1 MQLQRGARGGA
12 AGGRSSP
19 PELGSSRRLVS
30 AARRGVVIHPIVMT
44 LARRSSALLALVALG
59 CGDAGITATDGEG
72 GDTVPPA
79 SSSGATTSGST
90 TAQPTT
96 AGASA
101 EGSDGTD
108 STGAPTTDAFKYDLP
123 IPDVG
128 GDSDGPG
135 EPTCAT
141 IDEFPRSSLGCE
153 FYAVDLPMSGY
164 GNSLPYGVGVGNP
177 GDAPVTVTIED
188 HRGPG
193 GALREI
199 TSFEVAAR
207 ASELVSITGPGGL
220 LEGEDHSLEAVG
232 LHPAAALRITAD
244 APITAMQINPVGASA
259 AHTTDA
265 SMLLPVNALDTA
277 YIAVGYLSYIWMGN
291 EGGDG
296 DIVVVATEDATTVT
310 TVEGDVMLDAFDAWQ
325 YRQGK
330 DATGFFVAA
339 DRPVAVFSGTSL
351 TFLPSDDSGDAAD
364 HLEEQVIPLSA
375 WGTHYVAARHPQ
387 RMPVEVPEPE
397 PVWWRVIAAEDG
409 VAISVDPPQPNVGGV
424 IDLANIGDFVEFA
437 SRDSFVVASD
447 RRFMLVQY
455 MAGAMIALGGD
466 YQLLDM
472 LDPVYGPDDAP
483 IGDPYMA
490 QVIPSEQ
497 WLTELTFV
505 TDSQYPR
512 DFVVISREAGT
523 QVTLECLGV
532 VPDDHFTAIPGTPY
546 EVGHVD
552 LDVAHMGGEGSC
564 VDGQQYLTATAPV
577 GVLVGGVDHSTSYGY
592 PGGMGLS
599 ALWQPPQE
607 PPG

>member
-1 MQLQRGARGGA
+1 MAI
-12 AGGRSSP
+12 
-19 PELGSSRRLVS
+19 SRRSTV
-30 AARRGVVIHPIVMT
+30 
-44 LARRSSALLALVALG
+44 LLAFVALG
-59 CGDAGITATDGEG
+59 CGDDSTSSTDGEG
-72 GDTVPPA
+72 GVTVAPA

-90 TAQPTT
+90 TDSPTASPTT
-96 AGASA
+96 SGASA
-101 EGSDGTD
+101 EGTD
-108 STGAPTTDAFKYDLP
+108 SSGAATTGAVKYDLP
-123 IPDVG
+123 IPDAG
-128 GDSDGPG
+128 GDTDGLD

-141 IDEFPRSSLGCE
+141 IDQFPRSSLGCE

-164 GNSLPYGVGVGNP
+164 GNTLPYGVGVGNP
-177 GDAPVTVTIED
+177 GDAPATVTIED
-188 HRGPG
+188 MRGPG
-193 GALREI
+193 GTLRMI
-199 TSFEVAAR
+199 SSFEVAPHG
-207 ASELVSITGPGGL
+207 SELVAITGMGGL
-220 LEGEDHSLEAVG
+220 LQGEDHSLEAVG
-232 LHPAAALRITAD
+232 LHAAAALRITAD
-244 APITAMQINPVGASA
+244 APITAMQINPVGASE

-277 YIAVGYLSYIWMGN
+277 YIAVGYQSYIWMGN

-409 VAISVDPPQPNVGGV
+409 VAIAVTPPQPNVGAV
-424 IDLANIGDFVEFA
+424 IDLAGVGDYVEFS

-466 YQLLDM
+466 YDLLNM

-512 DFVVISREAGT
+512 DFVIISREAGT

-552 LDVAHMGGEGSC
+552 LDVAHMGGEGAC

-577 GVLVGGVDHSTSYGY
+577 GVLIGGVDHSTSYGY

-599 ALWQPPQE
+599 ALWQPPQQ